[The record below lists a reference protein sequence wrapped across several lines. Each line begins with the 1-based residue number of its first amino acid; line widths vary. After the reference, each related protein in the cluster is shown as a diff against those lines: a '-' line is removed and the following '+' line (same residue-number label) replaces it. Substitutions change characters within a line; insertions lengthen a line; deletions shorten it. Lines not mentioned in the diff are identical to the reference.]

1 MYQNIIFDFGG
12 VVVDYNP
19 RNFLMDRFMNKH
31 AEEIVYDL
39 TFGSQECRIWT
50 VVPLPGRWPTAP

>member
-1 MYQNIIFDFGG
+1 MYKNIIFDFGG
-12 VVVDYNP
+12 VVVDFNP

-39 TFGSQECRIWT
+39 TFGSQEWQD
-50 VVPLPGRWPTAP
+50 LGPG